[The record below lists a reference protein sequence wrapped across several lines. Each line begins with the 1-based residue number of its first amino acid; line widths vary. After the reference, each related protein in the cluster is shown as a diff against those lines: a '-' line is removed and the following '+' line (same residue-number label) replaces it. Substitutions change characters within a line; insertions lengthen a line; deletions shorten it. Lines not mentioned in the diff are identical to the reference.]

1 MNTASPMTALKGVG
15 DKTAALFHRVGV
27 DTVGEL
33 LSYYPRTY
41 DTYEKPVTFANLET
55 DRVQAVTGFA
65 RRAPDSK
72 KAGRLTVTTLTLEEF
87 GMYLHLTWFNMPFL
101 RNAIQPGG
109 TYIFRGRIQKKKGR
123 LLMEQPE
130 IYSPA
135 DYERLL
141 DTMQPIYGLT
151 AGLSGKTVAKAVR
164 QALEELS
171 MEPEF
176 LPEEIRKEQELAEY
190 NFALRSIH
198 FPVKKEDLLPARRRL
213 VFNEFFL
220 FILALRQMREQTE
233 QMENE
238 CPIREGAWAGRLLSS
253 LPYALTGAQERV
265 WQEIKA
271 DLAGGR
277 VMNRLVQGDVGSGKT
292 DRPRRLR
299 LPRL

>member
-65 RRAPDSK
+65 RRTPDSK

-101 RNAIQPGG
+101 RTTILPGG
-109 TYIFRGRIQKKKGR
+109 TYIFGGRIQKKKGR

-135 DYERLL
+135 DYESLL
-141 DTMQPIYGLT
+141 LNKDRPVRVLDPKGNFEGT
-151 AGLSGKTVAKAVR
+151 ARGINEKGELLVER
-164 QALEELS
+164 Q
-171 MEPEF
+171 
-176 LPEEIRKEQELAEY
+176 
-190 NFALRSIH
+190 
-198 FPVKKEDLLPARRRL
+198 D
-213 VFNEFFL
+213 
-220 FILALRQMREQTE
+220 
-233 QMENE
+233 
-238 CPIREGAWAGRLLSS
+238 GRLEYV
-253 LPYALTGAQERV
+253 YAGEVSVRGV
-265 WQEIKA
+265 Y
-271 DLAGGR
+271 GY
-277 VMNRLVQGDVGSGKT
+277 V
-292 DRPRRLR
+292 
-299 LPRL
+299 

>member
-65 RRAPDSK
+65 HRAPDSK

-87 GMYLHLTWFNMPFL
+87 GMYLHLAWFNMPFL

-220 FILALRQMREQTE
+220 MRCEGIFFDRVGNSGLDQGFWCVFQFSFPYQCILDWHIL
-233 QMENE
+233 
-238 CPIREGAWAGRLLSS
+238 G
-253 LPYALTGAQERV
+253 
-265 WQEIKA
+265 
-271 DLAGGR
+271 
-277 VMNRLVQGDVGSGKT
+277 
-292 DRPRRLR
+292 
-299 LPRL
+299 